1 MCTKFANLLWC
12 KTAVWQ
18 ILSANGHIVSKK
30 YVNLHFQNFYEMKL
44 KVLIITALF
53 LSMGFAGNAQH
64 FERDID
70 AEHLKGEVKSVLTT
84 TRTPQGRIVSQ
95 PVRNNYNREGFF
107 TQNTYYD
114 TLGNPVIIV
123 SYTYDKKNRLVK
135 DIRTHEPYSELLSQT
150 VYNYDKKGNTIT
162 AEMFGI
168 ADSLETRTVYRFD
181 KSNDLRQVTI
191 YDEAGKEVATTKYE
205 YNNVGMR
212 SLATFTEGEN
222 GIYRGTDKM
231 RYDTEGFLAERCS
244 YYLTTLR
251 QAFLYTYYYDEQG
264 NWIQAYVY
272 HVTPTEGY
280 LYEVIT
286 RQISYY
292 E

>member
-1 MCTKFANLLWC
+1 MKKNVYLCIFKSNTVMKPRTL
-12 KTAVWQ
+12 
-18 ILSANGHIVSKK
+18 IL
-30 YVNLHFQNFYEMKL
+30 
-44 KVLIITALF
+44 TALLLAAAF
-53 LSMGFAGNAQH
+53 GARAQH
-64 FERDID
+64 FGVDIEE
-70 AEHLKGEVKSVLTT
+70 EHLKGNVKSVLTT
-84 TRTPQGRIVSQ
+84 VRTPQGRVVGQ
-95 PVRNNYNREGFF
+95 PVRNNFSREGYF

-150 VYNYDKKGNTIT
+150 TYKYDKKARTIT

-168 ADSLETRTVYRFD
+168 ADSLEASTVYCFD
-181 KSNDLRQVTI
+181 KDNVLRSVTTL
-191 YDEAGKEVATTKYE
+191 DENGKEVSSAKYD
-205 YNNVGMR
+205 YNAAGMR

-231 RYDTEGFLAERCS
+231 RFDTDGFLAERCS

-264 NWIQAYVY
+264 NWTQAYVY